1 VDWGC
6 ALAPEEL
13 VTTLGASEALSLA
26 LRAITSPGD
35 TVAVE
40 TPTYFG
46 IWQLLAS
53 LELNVLEIPVHPS
66 EGLDLEVLES
76 VLDAHEPAAVIATPN
91 FNNPLGCLMSDERKA
106 AMARLL
112 ASRETPLIE
121 DNIYGELQFEG
132 PPPRPVKSFDTGGRV
147 LLCGS
152 LSKTLA
158 PGYRIGWLAPG
169 RYMAQVQA
177 LQRTHSIALPTL
189 PQLAVADFLR
199 SGGYDRHLRRL
210 RRTLAVQVERMRA
223 AVAEH
228 FPAETRISRPQGGL
242 VLWVELPTEIDT
254 VELHEAAMT
263 RGISF
268 APGMLFSAR
277 SRFRRCLRLS
287 CGMPWSPQLNQAV
300 ATLGRLAK
308 SMKPGEA

>member
-1 VDWGC
+1 
-6 ALAPEEL
+6 
-13 VTTLGASEALSLA
+13 
-26 LRAITSPGD
+26 
-35 TVAVE
+35 
-40 TPTYFG
+40 
-46 IWQLLAS
+46 
-53 LELNVLEIPVHPS
+53 
-66 EGLDLEVLES
+66 
-76 VLDAHEPAAVIATPN
+76 
-91 FNNPLGCLMSDERKA
+91 
-106 AMARLL
+106 MARLL
-112 ASRETPLIE
+112 ASRETPLIRT
-121 DNIYGELQFEG
+121 NIYGELQFEG
-132 PPPRPVKSFDTGGRV
+132 PPPRPVKSFDAGGRV

-158 PGYRIGWLAPG
+158 PGYRIGWLAPSWITWP
-169 RYMAQVQA
+169 RCKRPAP
-177 LQRTHSIALPTL
+177 HSIALPTL

-228 FPAETRISRPQGGL
+228 FPAETRILATEGGL